1 MKYST
6 KDALK
11 AHFLRYPKITPQDTV
26 KLIFQSEFGPGHL
39 ITDKNYACNRLKAEL
54 ADTARDESI
63 PTVEFIGSDACRF
76 NLASLPTELSPETLT
91 QMFIMSA
98 EMFSGSEHAFE
109 SKLHEVYT
117 LIDDEYAPFSR
128 CEYSEFL
135 KKYFESGKGALH
147 HSNNYNAFYRPAY
160 RVMHISFASLLPLL
174 TEIDMRISANER
186 FNVSLDCHCGADKS
200 ALAAILSRIY
210 GFGTIHANDFI
221 IDATDF

>member
-11 AHFLRYPKITPQDTV
+11 AHFLRYPKMTPQDTV

-39 ITDKNYACNRLKAEL
+39 IADKNYACNRLKAEL
-54 ADTARDESI
+54 ASTVRDENI
-63 PTVEFIGSDACRF
+63 PTVEFIGGDACRF
-76 NLASLPTELSPETLT
+76 NLASLPAELSPETLT
-91 QMFIMSA
+91 QIFIMSA

-109 SKLHEVYT
+109 SKLHEVYS
-117 LIDDEYAPFSR
+117 LIDEKQAPFSR

-135 KKYFESGKGALH
+135 KKYFEAGKGALH
-147 HSNNYNAFYRPAY
+147 HSSDYNALYRPAY
-160 RVMHISFASLLPLL
+160 RVMHVSFASLLPLL
-174 TEIDMRISANER
+174 AEIDMRISANEC
-186 FNVSLDCHCGADKS
+186 FNVSLEGHCGADNS

-210 GFGTIHANDFI
+210 GCGTIHANDFI